1 MIVEF
6 PESFMWRLSKIIDK
20 KNWYIVDSSIKHLKS
35 FNTHMSSI
43 CLERDNP
50 EGTKFLL
57 EHSYCIPFKV
67 SHWWDGEK
75 GRDSASHAIISY
87 IVTQC

>member
-1 MIVEF
+1 MEKR
-6 PESFMWRLSKIIDK
+6 ERRDSASHAII
-20 KNWYIVDSSIKHLKS
+20 
-35 FNTHMSSI
+35 
-43 CLERDNP
+43 
-50 EGTKFLL
+50 
-57 EHSYCIPFKV
+57 SYTTLGHTYHIPFKV